1 MNGQM
6 KIHGDLVRALREEK
20 SWSQEHL
27 ARASGLS
34 ERTIQRVEVEGL
46 GSAETRLALAA
57 ALGVPVSEL
66 LAGPPSSIRAA
77 DVARGLPLWGWIGW
91 GVGAASSIAVVGYG
105 YVEGVFVLDRVA
117 VSMLPWL
124 ALLGICTGVI
134 ATRTS
139 WRRGQRNTAK

>member
-6 KIHGDLVRALREEK
+6 KINGDLVRALREEK

-34 ERTIQRVEVEGL
+34 ERTIQRVEVDGL
-46 GSAETRLALAA
+46 SSPETRLALAA

-66 LAGPPSSIRAA
+66 LVGSPTSNPAT
-77 DVARGLPLWGWIGW
+77 DTARRLPVWGWVGW
-91 GVGAASSIAVVGYG
+91 SVGVASSMAVVGLG
-105 YVEGVFVLDRVA
+105 YSEGVFALDRVA
-117 VSMLPWL
+117 VNVLPWL
-124 ALLGICTGVI
+124 ALLGICAGVI

-139 WRRGQRNTAK
+139 WRPGQQNTPK